1 MDKMIV
7 GLIIALVV
15 CSILLIAVKVTGD
28 TKVSAST
35 TVDVQDDSNPVVH
48 DDDSED
54 ESGDE
59 DDKLVEE
66 FSAREASTY
75 PSRPQQVDLRTN
87 IKLNGN
93 MSEEIVKMHQ
103 SVSSF
108 KPTIWLSADRWKMN
122 TWYDMS
128 GNANN
133 MSEHNA
139 ITKRKNAAGSWGC
152 DAEFNCIGSDKNG
165 GLKIT

>member
-1 MDKMIV
+1 
-7 GLIIALVV
+7 
-15 CSILLIAVKVTGD
+15 
-28 TKVSAST
+28 
-35 TVDVQDDSNPVVH
+35 
-48 DDDSED
+48 
-54 ESGDE
+54 
-59 DDKLVEE
+59 
-66 FSAREASTY
+66 
-75 PSRPQQVDLRTN
+75 
-87 IKLNGN
+87 

-139 ITKRKNAAGSWGC
+139 ITKRKNALLVAGVRRRIQLHW
-152 DAEFNCIGSDKNG
+152 IR
-165 GLKIT
+165 

>member
-1 MDKMIV
+1 
-7 GLIIALVV
+7 
-15 CSILLIAVKVTGD
+15 VKVTGD
-28 TKVSAST
+28 TKVAAST
-35 TVDVQDDSNPVVH
+35 SRHDVQDDSNPVVH

-87 IKLNGN
+87 IKLNGICR
-93 MSEEIVKMHQ
+93 EIVKMHQ

-122 TWYDMS
+122 MVRHEW
-128 GNANN
+128 
-133 MSEHNA
+133 
-139 ITKRKNAAGSWGC
+139 KRQHVGTQRDYEA
-152 DAEFNCIGSDKNG
+152 
-165 GLKIT
+165 